1 MSSNVINFMEHKL
14 NVYLLVEDLTDE
26 FYESGTDEIKRW
38 LIVNISD
45 KSKTNINNMDHDG
58 LLDLFLETS
67 FEMLGM
73 TFKHKNGR
81 RGN

>member
-1 MSSNVINFMEHKL
+1 MEHKW
-14 NVYLLVEDLTDE
+14 NVNLLVEDLTDE

-45 KSKTNINNMDHDG
+45 KSKTNINNMDHDD

-67 FEMLGM
+67 IELMGM
-73 TFKHKNGR
+73 TLRHKNGR
-81 RGN
+81 RG

>member
-1 MSSNVINFMEHKL
+1 MEHKL

>member
-1 MSSNVINFMEHKL
+1 MN
-14 NVYLLVEDLTDE
+14 LLIEDLTDE

-45 KSKTNINNMDHDG
+45 KSKTNINNMDHDD

>member
-1 MSSNVINFMEHKL
+1 MSSNVINFMEHKW
-14 NVYLLVEDLTDE
+14 NVNLLIEDLTDE

-38 LIVNISD
+38 LIMNISD
-45 KSKTNINNMDHDG
+45 KSKTNINNMDHDD